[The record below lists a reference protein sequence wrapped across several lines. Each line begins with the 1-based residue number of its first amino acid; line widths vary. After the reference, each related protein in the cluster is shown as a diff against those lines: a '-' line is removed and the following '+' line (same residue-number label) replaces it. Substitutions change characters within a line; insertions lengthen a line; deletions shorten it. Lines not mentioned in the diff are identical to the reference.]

1 MAKITLL
8 ILSDFQTLCKTSLN
22 SWYMYPDTPFWIDV
36 SGFVSCLA
44 FDEKCEN
51 RRMKYDRR
59 RPTDVAAVTAFILL
73 QLRTLQW
80 AISKERKIS
89 WKSGPTTCL
98 WRALFLLMLCFAK
111 LRLYDDPI
119 HRIPSEKY
127 YQETRGGLKVA
138 NLACCWSFITS
149 FLFIKKKIR
158 IFGLQN
164 NFENA

>member
-1 MAKITLL
+1 MYLGLSVASLL
-8 ILSDFQTLCKTSLN
+8 TRSARIEEWST
-22 SWYMYPDTPFWIDV
+22 
-36 SGFVSCLA
+36 
-44 FDEKCEN
+44 
-51 RRMKYDRR
+51 R

-98 WRALFLLMLCFAK
+98 WLALFLLMLCFAK

-138 NLACCWSFITS
+138 NLACCWSFITTHLFAKKNRNFQTLKTILKILTDVNKHGTH
-149 FLFIKKKIR
+149 FLKNIKFK
-158 IFGLQN
+158 FS
-164 NFENA
+164 